1 MTSSPEPD
9 LSTPTF
15 TDVADAARRLA
26 GHAVATPLLD
36 CPALDAATGGRV
48 LIKAETLQRTGSFKF
63 RGAWNRI
70 SRIDPPVRAKGVV
83 AYSSGNHAQ
92 AVAAVAQSFGVPA
105 TIVMPA
111 DAPSLKTEAT
121 RAWGATVVFY
131 DRARESRE
139 AIADRILAE
148 KGGTLIPPFDD
159 PLIMAGQGTAG
170 LEIADQCAARRLVP
184 EVVLV
189 PVSGG
194 GLIGGISLA
203 IKEKYPACAMWA
215 VEPAGFDDT
224 ARSLVSGKRETN
236 PRSTGSF
243 CDALLVQT
251 PGRITFA
258 VNRRLLAGGLVV
270 SDAETA
276 RAMEFAFRQMK
287 LVVEPGG
294 AVALAALL
302 TGKFDCRGKTAV
314 VVCSGGNV
322 DAATFCAAI
331 GADR

>member
-1 MTSSPEPD
+1 MNSSPESELPA
-9 LSTPTF
+9 PCF
-15 TDVADAARRLA
+15 ADVADAARGLA
-26 GHAVATPLLD
+26 GHAVVTPLLD
-36 CPALDAATGGRV
+36 CPALDALTGARV

-70 SRIDPPVRAKGVV
+70 SRIDPPLRAKGVV

-92 AVAAVAQSFGVPA
+92 AVAAVASAFGIPA

-111 DAPSLKTEAT
+111 DAPNLKAEAT
-121 RAWGATVVFY
+121 RAWGATIVFY
-131 DRARESRE
+131 DRATESRE
-139 AIADRILAE
+139 AIAERILAE
-148 KGGTLIPPFDD
+148 QGGTLIPPFDD

-170 LEIADQCAARRLVP
+170 LEIAEQCAARGMAPDL
-184 EVVLV
+184 VLV

-203 IKEKYPACAMWA
+203 VKERYPACAMWA

-224 ARSLVSGKRETN
+224 ARSLASGRREAN
-236 PRSTGSF
+236 SQSTGSF
-243 CDALLVQT
+243 CDALLVPT

-258 VNRRLLAGGLVV
+258 VNRRLLAGGLAVT
-270 SDAETA
+270 DAETA
-276 RAMEFAFRQMK
+276 RAMEFAFRHMK

-302 TGKFDCRGKTAV
+302 AGKLDVIGKTVV

-322 DAATFCAAI
+322 DAATFCAAV
-331 GADR
+331 GGR

>member
-1 MTSSPEPD
+1 MTSSPEPEPP
-9 LSTPTF
+9 TPTF
-15 TDVADAARRLA
+15 ADVADAARRIA

-70 SRIDPPVRAKGVV
+70 SLIDPAVRAKGVV

-92 AVAAVAQSFGVPA
+92 AVAAVARAFGVLA

-111 DAPSLKTEAT
+111 DAPRLKAEAT
-121 RAWGATVVFY
+121 RAWGATVVSY

-159 PLIMAGQGTAG
+159 PLIVAGQGTAG
-170 LEIADQCAARRLVP
+170 LEIAEQCATRGLTPDA
-184 EVVLV
+184 VLV

-203 IKEKYPACAMWA
+203 IKEKFPTCAMWA

-224 ARSLVSGKRETN
+224 ARSLASGRRETN
-236 PRSTGSF
+236 KQSTGSF

-258 VNRRLLAGGLVV
+258 VNRRLLAGGLAV

-302 TGKFDCRGKTAV
+302 TGKLDCRGKTAV

-322 DAATFCAAI
+322 EAATFCAAI
-331 GADR
+331 GGDR

>member
-1 MTSSPEPD
+1 MTSSPASEP
-9 LSTPTF
+9 SPSF
-15 TDVADAARRLA
+15 ADVVDAARRLA

-36 CPALDAATGGRV
+36 CPALDQAAGGRV

-70 SRIDPPVRAKGVV
+70 SRIDPATRAKGVV

-92 AVAAVAQSFGVPA
+92 AVAAVAQAFGVPA

-111 DAPSLKTEAT
+111 DAPGLKAEAT
-121 RAWGATVVFY
+121 RAYGAEVVFY

-139 AIADRILAE
+139 AIADRILSE

-159 PLIMAGQGTAG
+159 PMIMAGQGTAG
-170 LEIADQCAARRLVP
+170 LEIAEQCAARGIVP
-184 EVVLV
+184 DAVLV

-203 IKEKYPACAMWA
+203 IKEKFPACAMWA

-224 ARSLVSGKRETN
+224 AHSLASGRRETN
-236 PRSTGSF
+236 ATSTGSF
-243 CDALLVQT
+243 CDALLVQS
-251 PGRITFA
+251 PGRITFE
-258 VNRRLLAGGLVV
+258 VNRRLVAGGLAV

-276 RAMEFAFRQMK
+276 AAMAFAFRHLK
-287 LVVEPGG
+287 LVLEPGG

-302 TGKFDCRGKTAV
+302 AGRHDGRGRTTV
-314 VVCSGGNV
+314 IVCSGGNV
-322 DAATFCAAI
+322 DAATFCKAI
-331 GADR
+331 GGDR